1 MPPAKK
7 TVESAVD
14 LTLYKYLL
22 PEGEWQELWFATLV
36 RPWSSLVVVPA
47 SPGVSGLVVASALA
61 DVAKLHR
68 AKPVQMVNAE
78 STELVDANALIESVR
93 HQTAKGELVI
103 IAVGSLFE
111 NQASIPIARA
121 ADAALLCVELGGS
134 DFHSAEKTLQMIGKE
149 RFLGSVN
156 LAPNDKK

>member
-36 RPWSSLVVVPA
+36 RPWSSLVIVPA
-47 SPGVSGLVVASALA
+47 SEGVSGLAVASALA

-78 STELVDANALIESVR
+78 ATELVDANALIESVR
-93 HQTAKGELVI
+93 HQTARGELVI
-103 IAVGSLFE
+103 VSVGSLFE
-111 NQASIPIARA
+111 NQAAIPIARA

-134 DFHSAEKTLQMIGKE
+134 DFASAEKTLAMIGRE
-149 RFLGSVN
+149 RFIGSVN
-156 LAPNDKK
+156 LAPAKK